1 MADSPRWLYRA
12 LLVLLVAIFLAQA
25 IFFSR
30 TLVFSDDEEG
40 YVVLGYL
47 AARGTISLF
56 QDEMLGARTPLP
68 FYILGWPQLM
78 MGRSLWSARLLCIV
92 FALGVVWL
100 TIRTARILGGRTA
113 GLLAGFL
120 LATQGAVVGYF
131 ATAGYHAISA
141 LVVMAVL
148 QLFIGPPFSGQYL
161 VAAASTGLIFL
172 TRTHISPLIPVL
184 LGVCI
189 FRSSSWR
196 DRFLVMALGVAT
208 PVVFL
213 LSDPTHLKLLAY
225 AGPFEDLA
233 ARWGYRSIFYFYDY
247 PRPLL
252 GDQMKALLLFARRYE
267 SLTVAAAGLLV
278 AALWSTYKGRTMR
291 AWRVRPDIWFLIALF
306 VYGVA
311 CLFLVVAGQ
320 NLKLGIAYFPAYAP
334 LAAVLLGIGFARL
347 LSAPHTSAAARLAG
361 AGTLCVALVI
371 SVVSPRQPL
380 LPPLPGRLFQDD
392 AIVRLDSLTRRLERT
407 IPAGSRVFL
416 LGDSMP
422 LYLAD
427 RLPYLRQILHPAT
440 LAAHDEDPWLV
451 ARNGVWGR
459 DQIEEW
465 LTRDATYAVIGP
477 RWIEAFRPNRTRNIE
492 RIEELLVAH
501 FSRIAILDDYFEIP
515 YHVYRRND
523 G

>member
-1 MADSPRWLYRA
+1 MADRPPWRHRS
-12 LLVLLVAIFLAQA
+12 LLILLVAIFLAQA

-30 TLVFSDDEEG
+30 TLLFSDDEEG

-47 AARGTISLF
+47 AARGTVSLF

-68 FYILGWPQLM
+68 FYILGWPQRV
-78 MGRSLWSARLLCIV
+78 MGRSLWGARLLCIV
-92 FALGVVWL
+92 FAVGTVWL

-113 GLLAGFL
+113 GVLAGFL
-120 LATQGAVVGYF
+120 LVTQGAIVGYF

-141 LVVMAVL
+141 FVVMAVV
-148 QLFIGPPFSGQYL
+148 QFFIGPAFSGRYL

-172 TRTHISPLIPVL
+172 TRTHISPLIPL
-184 LGVCI
+184 LLTVCI
-189 FRSSSWR
+189 IRSSSWR
-196 DRFLVMALGVAT
+196 DRLLVLGLGAAT
-208 PVVFL
+208 PMVFL

-225 AGPFEDLA
+225 AGPFEHLA

-252 GDQMKALLLFARRYE
+252 GDQLKALLLFARRYE

-291 AWRVRPDIWFLIALF
+291 AWRVRPEIWLLIAVL

-311 CLFLVVAGQ
+311 CLFLIVAAQ

-334 LAAVLLGIGFARL
+334 VAAVLLGIGFARL
-347 LSAPHTSAAARLAG
+347 LSELATPAPARFVAVV
-361 AGTLCVALVI
+361 ALCVALVI

-380 LPPLPGRLFQDD
+380 LPPLPGRPFQDD
-392 AIVRLDSLTRRLERT
+392 AIVRLDNLARGLERT

-416 LGDSMP
+416 LGDSIP

-427 RLPYLRQILHPAT
+427 RQILHPAT

-465 LTRDATYAVIGP
+465 LTRDAMYAVIAP
-477 RWIEAFRPNRTRNIE
+477 RWIEAFRPSRTRNIE
-492 RIEELLVAH
+492 RIEELLAAH
-501 FSRIAILDDYFEIP
+501 FSRIAILDDYFGIP
-515 YHVYRRND
+515 YHVYRRNAQ
-523 G
+523 